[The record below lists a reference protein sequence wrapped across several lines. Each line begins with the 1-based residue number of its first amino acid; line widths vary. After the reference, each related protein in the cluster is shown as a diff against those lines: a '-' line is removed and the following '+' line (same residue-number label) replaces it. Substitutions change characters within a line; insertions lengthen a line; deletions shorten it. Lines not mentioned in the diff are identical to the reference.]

1 MHILSC
7 EKFSDIFQN
16 FELVIIFPKLSLW
29 RNELRKKMWAPI
41 GNFICEVV
49 GEKLRKWERLGSS
62 ESVGMLWSL
71 VVLCTLLVWWRLRAS
86 WGEVGREEGSGLLSH
101 GPAGELGD
109 WDAEGSEMLWV
120 GRCGGFDAL
129 RCIEMDWDG
138 LICFEMDWDNGRG
151 CSEASSS
158 QLIRSFPH

>member
-1 MHILSC
+1 M
-7 EKFSDIFQN
+7 
-16 FELVIIFPKLSLW
+16 IIFTHFSKFWNSYNCPEVVAVTKW
-29 RNELRKKMWAPI
+29 KKNWCMWAPI

-71 VVLCTLLVWWRLRAS
+71 VVLCTLVVWWRLR
-86 WGEVGREEGSGLLSH
+86 GKLGRSREGSGLLSH

-109 WDAEGSEMLWV
+109 WDAGGSEMLWV

-129 RCIEMDWDG
+129 RCIQMDWDG
-138 LICFEMDWDNGRG
+138 LRCFEMDWDNGRG

-158 QLIRSFPH
+158 QLIRSFPHQGHQPR